1 MAKFENLPVE
11 FDTKVISREQ
21 IKILNYDAMHE
32 IWSWDGIKGESIIFV
47 TEEINELS
55 ENGIIDLVKSAFQ
68 IEDISQVTIS
78 QGKSDYTFVNL
89 NFEV

>member
-1 MAKFENLPVE
+1 MAKFDKLPVE
-11 FDTKVISREQ
+11 QDTNVISRKR
-21 IKILNYDAMHE
+21 IKILNYDAVHE

-55 ENGIIDLVKSAFQ
+55 ENEIIDLVKSAFQ
-68 IEDISQVTIS
+68 VEDISQVTIS
-78 QGKSDYTFVNL
+78 QGKSDFTFVNL